1 MAPERNVFRPLSS
14 LGKPSQ
20 GSRKAS
26 YFRADR
32 YIHAAPLL
40 ERAASY
46 STMANGLVKELQEL
60 KPRDAAAL
68 PARDVRYRKA
78 PLRGVLI
85 RYEALRRLTRV
96 LVLGALDIAGI
107 FGAIWTAL
115 ELKAVINHKSDVVL
129 SFHETQDVAPL
140 AILVTLLLFAR
151 SGLYSDRAVRPGF
164 TRIVA
169 SLVEVTFIILVYAIV
184 EGGHFSS
191 YYIFY
196 GSLFFA
202 LAYIST
208 FRWMFD
214 RLSGA
219 ALRAAGY
226 RRRAVIVGKGEQI
239 DAVAHALGGGSD
251 PPLDPVGFVSLT
263 PRPENGLRNL
273 GSLDNLEDIFPEI
286 DEVLLADPD
295 FPQDQAVDLV
305 DRCHRHGVRVR
316 VAPSTMEI
324 LMDRVE
330 FIPGQT
336 VPLFELKP
344 PVFEGLDFVLKRGF
358 DMAVSAL
365 LVLFLSPVL
374 VAAAL
379 AVRLGSKGP
388 VLYRSMRPG
397 IGGVPFA
404 CFKFRTMSEDA
415 DTHQEKLESV
425 NEKDGALF
433 KMRND
438 PRVTS
443 VGRFLRR
450 WSIDELPQL
459 FNVLRGEMSL
469 VGPRPLPERDYQQ
482 LEDWHRK
489 RYLVLPGMTGLWQV
503 SGRSELDFD
512 ELVRLDFLYLERW
525 SVFLDLSIL
534 LKTIPAV
541 VRAKGA
547 W

>member
-1 MAPERNVFRPLSS
+1 
-14 LGKPSQ
+14 
-20 GSRKAS
+20 
-26 YFRADR
+26 
-32 YIHAAPLL
+32 
-40 ERAASY
+40 
-46 STMANGLVKELQEL
+46 MANGLVKELQEL
-60 KPRDAAAL
+60 NPQDAGLSL
-68 PARDVRYRKA
+68 PARDIRARKA
-78 PLRGVLI
+78 PVRSALI
-85 RYEALRRLTRV
+85 RYEAVRRLTRV
-96 LVLGALDIAGI
+96 VILTVLDIAGV

-115 ELKAVINHKSDVVL
+115 ELKALLNGKSDLTV
-129 SFHETQDVAPL
+129 SFHQTQDVAPL

-164 TRIVA
+164 TRVVA
-169 SLVEVTFIILVYAIV
+169 SLVQVTFIIFAYVLVQ
-184 EGGHFSS
+184 GGHYSSYYFSS
-191 YYIFY
+191 YYLFW
-196 GSLFFA
+196 GSLVFA
-202 LAYIST
+202 LAYVSF
-208 FRWMFD
+208 FRWIFD
-214 RLSGA
+214 RVSGF

-226 RRRAVIVGKGEQI
+226 RRRAVIVGKGDQI

-273 GSLDNLEDIFPEI
+273 VSLDRLEDIFDEI
-286 DEVLLADPD
+286 DEVLIADPD
-295 FPQDQAVDLV
+295 FPQEQAVDLV

-344 PVFEGLDFVLKRGF
+344 PVFEGVDFVLKRGF
-358 DMAVSAL
+358 DILVAAL
-365 LVLFLSPVL
+365 LVLVLSPL
-374 VAAAL
+374 LLFAAL
-379 AVRLGSKGP
+379 GVRLGSRGP
-388 VLYRSMRPG
+388 VIYRSRRPG
-397 IGGVPFA
+397 IGGVPFT
-404 CFKFRTMSEDA
+404 CFKFRTMYEGAESRLAELEDA
-415 DTHQEKLESV
+415 
-425 NEKDGALF
+425 NEKEGAIF

-438 PRVTS
+438 PRVTGF
-443 VGRFLRR
+443 GRFLRR

-469 VGPRPLPERDYQQ
+469 VGPRPLPERDYER
-482 LEDWHRK
+482 LEGWHRK

>member
-1 MAPERNVFRPLSS
+1 
-14 LGKPSQ
+14 
-20 GSRKAS
+20 
-26 YFRADR
+26 
-32 YIHAAPLL
+32 
-40 ERAASY
+40 
-46 STMANGLVKELQEL
+46 MANGLAKDLQEL
-60 KPRDAAAL
+60 KPRDAALL
-68 PARDVRYRKA
+68 PARDVRARNA
-78 PLRGVLI
+78 PLRSALI
-85 RYEALRRLTRV
+85 RYGAARRLTRV
-96 LVLGALDIAGI
+96 AVLGALDVAGV
-107 FGAIWTAL
+107 FVAIWTAL
-115 ELKAVINHKSDVVL
+115 ELKAVINGKPDL
-129 SFHETQDVAPL
+129 SLSYHQTQDVAPL

-169 SLVEVTFIILVYAIV
+169 SLVQVMFIILVYAIV
-184 EGGHFSS
+184 EGKHFSS

-196 GSLFFA
+196 GSLFFS
-202 LAYIST
+202 LAYVSI
-208 FRWMFD
+208 FRYIFD
-214 RLSGA
+214 RVSGI

-239 DAVAHALGGGSD
+239 DRVAHALGGGSD
-251 PPLDPVGFVSLT
+251 PPLDPIGFVSLT
-263 PRPENGLRNL
+263 PRPENGLRDL
-273 GSLDNLEDIFPEI
+273 GSLDQIEEYFDQI

-295 FPQDQAVDLV
+295 FPQEQAVDLV

-316 VAPSTMEI
+316 IAPSTMEI

-344 PVFEGLDFVLKRGF
+344 PVFEGLDFVLKRSF
-358 DMAVSAL
+358 DVVVSAL

-374 VAAAL
+374 LIAAL
-379 AVRLGSKGP
+379 AVKLSSRGP
-388 VLYRSMRPG
+388 VIYSSMRPG
-397 IGGVPFA
+397 IGGRPFA
-404 CFKFRTMSEDA
+404 CFKFRTMYVDA
-415 DTHQEKLESV
+415 DQRQVALEAA

-443 VGRFLRR
+443 VGRRLRR

-469 VGPRPLPERDYQQ
+469 VGPRPLPQRDYMQ

-503 SGRSELDFD
+503 SGRAELDFD
-512 ELVRLDFLYLERW
+512 ELVQLDFLYLERW